1 MKMNKFL
8 KVRFFL
14 FVISLLSFM
23 VISVLA
29 DRPLHA
35 SIWDDIKTKILLEKL
50 PGKGEFIA
58 SEHNVHMKDPNFPLE
73 VVSDGYKMVRI
84 FQNLMDD
91 YIVEW
96 AWKVTLKNKTMK
108 EINFSLE
115 YKLQDKDSFFVVSS
129 QEQFK
134 KIAPGGTLTIEKID
148 QLPYEKA
155 RQVTTR
161 TLDIQLQ
168 K

>member
-1 MKMNKFL
+1 MKMNQFL

-29 DRPLHA
+29 DHPLHA
-35 SIWDDIKTKILLEKL
+35 GIWDDIKANILLEKL
-50 PGKGEFIA
+50 PGKGAFVA
-58 SEHNVHMKDPNFPLE
+58 SERKADMKDPNFPLE
-73 VVSDGYKMVRI
+73 VVSDGYKMVRV
-84 FQNLMDD
+84 FQNLMDN

-96 AWKVTLKNKTMK
+96 AWRVTLKNKTMN

-129 QEQFK
+129 Q
-134 KIAPGGTLTIEKID
+134 
-148 QLPYEKA
+148 
-155 RQVTTR
+155 
-161 TLDIQLQ
+161 
-168 K
+168 